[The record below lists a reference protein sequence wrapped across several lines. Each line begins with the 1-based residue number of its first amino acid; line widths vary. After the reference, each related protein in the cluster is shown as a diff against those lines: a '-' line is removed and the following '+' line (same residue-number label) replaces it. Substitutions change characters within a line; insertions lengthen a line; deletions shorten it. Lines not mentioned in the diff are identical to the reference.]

1 MTILQL
7 NPALPV
13 YVEAHDRCPGGMGI
27 AHLVIDYGIEA
38 NLYWVVF
45 LDDSRECWT
54 VCNSKIRAQK
64 NISLGRYTKNTSPML
79 STPVPIHP

>member
-13 YVEAHDRCPGGMGI
+13 YIEPHDRCPGGKGI
-27 AHLVIDYGIEA
+27 AHLVIDYGMEN
-38 NLYWVVF
+38 NLYWVIF
-45 LDDSRECWT
+45 LDGSRECWT

-64 NISLGRYTKNTSPML
+64 NISIGRYPKNTPSIL
-79 STPVPIHP
+79 STPVPV